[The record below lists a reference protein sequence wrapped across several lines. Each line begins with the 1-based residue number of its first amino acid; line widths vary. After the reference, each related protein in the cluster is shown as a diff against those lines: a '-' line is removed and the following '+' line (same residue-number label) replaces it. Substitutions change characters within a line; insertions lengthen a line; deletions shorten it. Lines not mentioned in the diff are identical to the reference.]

1 MTRKVT
7 KAVAGTAIAVGL
19 VLGGAVTGASA
30 WESVGLKTQYPSSGG
45 TWQYGFSN
53 AALRSYYTVGKC
65 HGSTVQ
71 KLDNGTIVQTSRSID
86 TAGGR
91 TSIAEIGTLNYP
103 ALDGYYYYRT
113 C

>member
-1 MTRKVT
+1 MRKVT
-7 KAVAGTAIAVGL
+7 KALTGTAIAIGL
-19 VLGGAVTGASA
+19 VLGGSVTGASA

-45 TWQYGFSN
+45 TWQYGFSDI
-53 AALRSYYTVGKC
+53 ALRSYYTVNTC

-71 KLDNGTIVQTSRSID
+71 KLDNGTVVQTSRSVD
-86 TAGGR
+86 TASGKK
-91 TSIAEIGTLNYP
+91 SIAEIGTINYP